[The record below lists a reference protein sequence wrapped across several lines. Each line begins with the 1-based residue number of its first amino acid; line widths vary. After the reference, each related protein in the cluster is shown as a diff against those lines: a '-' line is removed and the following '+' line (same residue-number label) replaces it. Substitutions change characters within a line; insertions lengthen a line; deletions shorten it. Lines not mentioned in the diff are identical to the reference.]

1 MVIAVVI
8 TARGSSIMLQSIT
21 IHALQVEPKVKGQ
34 GKPESTVMKES
45 FQDFAEN
52 SFKITISRIQQLTLK
67 KVGMR
72 LPTPREQL
80 EMVNK
85 RREAKKSRAGTASHS

>member
-1 MVIAVVI
+1 MPHNSTMNA
-8 TARGSSIMLQSIT
+8 S
-21 IHALQVEPKVKGQ
+21 QVEPKVKRRGR
-34 GKPESTVMKES
+34 KAETTVLKES
-45 FQDFAEN
+45 FKDFAEN
-52 SFKITISRIQQLTLK
+52 SFKVTISRIQQLTLQ

-85 RREAKKSRAGTASHS
+85 RREAKKSRTGAASHS